1 MGNGNW
7 TFFKAFLKSPRVVG
21 SVIPSSTSLEQR
33 VVAAADVATAR
44 LVVELGA
51 GMGGITRA
59 LLAAMEAEAKLL
71 AIERT
76 PEFAENLRRIDDDR
90 LEVVHGCASSVV
102 KEMNSRGLP
111 LADAVVSGIPFS
123 TIPEGLSREII
134 SAIQEALAPGG
145 RFVAYQIS
153 SRVADYAQPLL
164 GVPSVAHELRNVPP
178 LRVFTWHK
186 ESAPEHG
193 CNSQR
198 TSGQPFV

>member
-7 TFFKAFLKSPRVVG
+7 TFFKAFLKSPLVVG

-33 VVAAADVATAR
+33 VVTAADVATAR
-44 LVVELGA
+44 LVVELGP

-59 LLAAMEAEAKLL
+59 LLAAMGPEAQLL

-76 PEFAENLRRIDDDR
+76 PEFAENLRRIDDNR
-90 LEVVHGCASSVV
+90 LEVMHGCASSIG
-102 KEMNSRGLP
+102 EEIRNRSFP

-123 TIPEGLSREII
+123 TMPEALGRDII
-134 SAIQEALAPGG
+134 SAIQGALAPGG

-164 GVPSVAHELRNVPP
+164 GAPLIAHELRNVPP
-178 LRVFTWHK
+178 LRVFTWCK
-186 ESAPEHG
+186 G
-193 CNSQR
+193 
-198 TSGQPFV
+198 